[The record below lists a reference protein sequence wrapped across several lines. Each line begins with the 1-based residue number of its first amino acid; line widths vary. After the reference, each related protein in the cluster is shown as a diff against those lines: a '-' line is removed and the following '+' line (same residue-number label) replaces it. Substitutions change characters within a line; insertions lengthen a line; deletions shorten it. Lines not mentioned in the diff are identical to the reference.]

1 MGQRTDLPDND
12 RRQLEEALARELYA
26 TFVHTGKKVLI
37 KERIKWI
44 DKVYGANAHKRVID
58 YMKQIQNEE
67 KIE

>member
-1 MGQRTDLPDND
+1 MASD
-12 RRQLEEALARELYA
+12 RVQLEQALARELFA
-26 TFVHTGKKVLI
+26 TFSFTGKKVMT

-58 YMKQIQNEE
+58 YMRQMQNEE

>member
-1 MGQRTDLPDND
+1 MASD
-12 RRQLEEALARELYA
+12 RVQLEQALARELFA
-26 TFVHTGKKVLI
+26 TFSSTGNKVMT